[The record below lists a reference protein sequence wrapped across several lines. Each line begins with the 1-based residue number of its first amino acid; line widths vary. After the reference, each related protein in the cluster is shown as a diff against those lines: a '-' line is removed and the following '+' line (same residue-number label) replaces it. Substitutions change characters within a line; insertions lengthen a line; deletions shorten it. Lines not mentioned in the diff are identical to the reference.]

1 MSNFAKRIMTKTDIG
16 KSRTHRA
23 AIRLPER
30 DALRVFPQ
38 HLGKDRPKALQSR
51 PTVLRGCWGEL

>member
-51 PTVLRGCWGEL
+51 PIA